1 MIKGMHPKKAPMKTI
16 INSLKMV
23 LSYVVILAVAIY
35 VYLFTISKF
44 SLSSNLN
51 DLILYATLIA
61 IMIYSF
67 ESSRLRKAQQKSNSL
82 FLEDLGNKKKERT
95 MNLLNEFDKH
105 IKFDFDYLMSYKTDR
120 QKLVSAVELPYT
132 EEEQKIAQRVNNVFS
147 YFERVGLANKMS
159 LINIE
164 GFINN
169 FCFVFPKFIEDDEIQ
184 KILEIQR
191 SIDTRI
197 WQEMLDLYKTFFMTK
212 KS

>member
-1 MIKGMHPKKAPMKTI
+1 
-16 INSLKMV
+16 MV